1 MSDTDEK
8 ILKAVT
14 ELTQKVDRMEAGQQV
29 LREDQKQGFTEV
41 NKRLDRLEDHAV
53 HVTTALKAVPT
64 KQDLE
69 VTVEAA
75 KSELKADLIRKIQ
88 RHERRIDNLEDEAGI
103 ENPEKN

>member
-1 MSDTDEK
+1 MSDTDSK
-8 ILKAVT
+8 ILE
-14 ELTQKVDRMEAGQQV
+14 ELKG
-29 LREDQKQGFTEV
+29 LRADIS
-41 NKRLDRLEDHAV
+41 D
-53 HVTTALKAVPT
+53 LKADHGKKLDILMDEQAHVRSVLKVLPT

-88 RHERRIDNLEDEAGI
+88 RHERRIENLEDEAGI

>member
-8 ILKAVT
+8 ILQILT
-14 ELTQKVDRMEAGQQV
+14 DLTQKVDRQDKKLDIVMDEQAHVRGV
-29 LREDQKQGFTEV
+29 LKI
-41 NKRLDRLEDHAV
+41 L
-53 HVTTALKAVPT
+53 PT

-69 VTVEAA
+69 VTIEAA

-88 RHERRIDNLEDEAGI
+88 RHERRIENLEDEAGI